1 MTISALL
8 ITLTICS
15 AVYAVDRMSSSISD
29 TNSDFHMVND
39 WSLGPPPGKTG
50 APGENTC
57 TDCHNGNILSAI
69 GVVTFSFS
77 DTNNYYLPGN
87 TYTIVVSV
95 PSSDTTTGF
104 QMTARSSA
112 NLTAGSFI
120 PGLNSTTQQQG
131 GLEYINHSASIGINS
146 WSFQWQAPATDIGDV
161 IFHYA
166 ANRANG
172 DTQNTG
178 DQIFLGDAFV
188 GSGVSIGIE
197 EDNKEEIKFA
207 YNPSLRLLSISQNQQ
222 LSVNTVILIQ
232 DMQGE
237 LLINQPVKFLSN
249 SQTVHQLQVPSSI
262 SGGIYVVSLL
272 VGNKITSKKILF

>member
-1 MTISALL
+1 MTIATVIGTLAL
-8 ITLTICS
+8 CS
-15 AVYAVDRMSSSISD
+15 AIYAVDQISTKGLGTD
-29 TNSDFHMVND
+29 YDIHMLNE
-39 WSLGPPPGKTG
+39 WSLGPPAGKTG

-57 TDCHNGNILSAI
+57 TDCHSGNILSAI

-87 TYTIVVSV
+87 VYTIGVSV

-166 ANRANG
+166 VNKANG

-188 GSGVSIGIE
+188 GSGVSIGIDDSNNDE
-197 EDNKEEIKFA
+197 VDIR
-207 YNPSLRLLSISQNQQ
+207 YNPNGRM
-222 LSVNTVILIQ
+222 LSVSFNQKDSSKAIVLIQ
-232 DMQGE
+232 DMRGN
-237 LLINQPVKFLSN
+237 LIVNQPIESLSN
-249 SQTVHQLQVPSSI
+249 SQSVHQLQMPASLSS
-262 SGGIYVVSLL
+262 GIYVVSLM
-272 VGNKITSKKILF
+272 VGNDLTSKKMFF